1 VIFTAKQ
8 RSFYL
13 NKQPFFLYSGE
24 IHYFRLKRELW
35 ATHLRKLKAAG
46 ATTVSTYIPWSWH
59 EYAEG
64 CFDFTGETNPQRDL
78 VGFIKAAVDERLYM
92 LVKPGPYILAEF
104 QDRGI
109 PAWLLKAHPQIK
121 AEGLDMVTYLHPVFQ
136 EYVQKWYDAVL
147 PLLAPYQISKGG
159 PLIMMQVCNEVGL
172 FNWLAGTADTSPTVR
187 NYYHRYLRKQY
198 QTIDKL
204 NKAYRSNYPDFNEVA
219 PPVNPASTSRELVRW
234 RDWHDFHRWY
244 YAEYLSRLIGQIRS
258 RGIDLLLFH
267 NIPGWVFG
275 RGTEYPVNI
284 SFYAEII
291 QRHPELLFG
300 IDHIPENPTYRN
312 LHDDLIINELVR
324 AVQGGQKPIW
334 SAELQ
339 AGTREHNVRTFP
351 NEMDLFYLACLARG
365 MTGMNLYMFSQGQ
378 NPQGR
383 GALGPTF
390 YWETPL
396 GTEATENQLYPV
408 AQKLG
413 QIIRTFGP
421 ALIQTEK
428 PVQTG
433 VLFYQPYFYDEF
445 FYPVF
450 GGVPKI
456 DPAAVDL
463 HYDPKTMRNTYFFDG
478 FLRMMVLQNREF
490 EFIDP
495 KLTKVD
501 PQIHRRLWVLALEY
515 MDRETQAQLV
525 NYVKEGGHLFI
536 WPGLPDR
543 DLNFNPCTLMKES
556 FGLTEGTPRK
566 MIPEE
571 AKIALFELKDISV
584 LSPIRVFEPERT
596 IPGKTEKF
604 AYTTD
609 GACCGLTRRIGRGQV
624 TLLGTCF
631 GYNIAEHLTALEKL
645 AALAPES
652 SLVKLTNPE
661 LQYHLRLGKD
671 YAFLFI
677 LNYTPVHQQT
687 QVNLE
692 SLAANMGIKLPTVKT
707 VSLPPV
713 RGLIIPVHYPLGLH
727 DASLLWTTGE
737 VLKIDRQTERVEIL
751 VQPLH
756 PDECELLFSSSSPP
770 QVTIDGHP
778 VAVQARDHYYALTLQ
793 GDREQLIVLAW
804 Q

>member
-1 VIFTAKQ
+1 
-8 RSFYL
+8 
-13 NKQPFFLYSGE
+13 
-24 IHYFRLKRELW
+24 
-35 ATHLRKLKAAG
+35 
-46 ATTVSTYIPWSWH
+46 
-59 EYAEG
+59 
-64 CFDFTGETNPQRDL
+64 
-78 VGFIKAAVDERLYM
+78 
-92 LVKPGPYILAEF
+92 
-104 QDRGI
+104 
-109 PAWLLKAHPQIK
+109 
-121 AEGLDMVTYLHPVFQ
+121 
-136 EYVQKWYDAVL
+136 
-147 PLLAPYQISKGG
+147 
-159 PLIMMQVCNEVGL
+159 
-172 FNWLAGTADTSPTVR
+172 
-187 NYYHRYLRKQY
+187 
-198 QTIDKL
+198 
-204 NKAYRSNYPDFNEVA
+204 
-219 PPVNPASTSRELVRW
+219 
-234 RDWHDFHRWY
+234 
-244 YAEYLSRLIGQIRS
+244 
-258 RGIDLLLFH
+258 
-267 NIPGWVFG
+267 
-275 RGTEYPVNI
+275 
-284 SFYAEII
+284 
-291 QRHPELLFG
+291 
-300 IDHIPENPTYRN
+300 
-312 LHDDLIINELVR
+312 
-324 AVQGGQKPIW
+324 
-334 SAELQ
+334 
-339 AGTREHNVRTFP
+339 
-351 NEMDLFYLACLARG
+351 
-365 MTGMNLYMFSQGQ
+365 
-378 NPQGR
+378 
-383 GALGPTF
+383 
-390 YWETPL
+390 
-396 GTEATENQLYPV
+396 
-408 AQKLG
+408 
-413 QIIRTFGP
+413 
-421 ALIQTEK
+421 
-428 PVQTG
+428 
-433 VLFYQPYFYDEF
+433 
-445 FYPVF
+445 
-450 GGVPKI
+450 
-456 DPAAVDL
+456 
-463 HYDPKTMRNTYFFDG
+463 
-478 FLRMMVLQNREF
+478 
-490 EFIDP
+490 
-495 KLTKVD
+495 
-501 PQIHRRLWVLALEY
+501 
-515 MDRETQAQLV
+515 
-525 NYVKEGGHLFI
+525 VKEGGHLFI

-543 DLNFNPCTLMKES
+543 DLNFNPCSLMKES